1 MTMSKFEPR
10 PHRITVRIDDF
21 TRRTIDRLKDEWPE
35 TFTSDAD
42 VFSRAI
48 TALAISRDQM
58 RTDIDRRVAALRDQL
73 SDI

>member
-1 MTMSKFEPR
+1 MTKRDPR
-10 PHRITVRIDDF
+10 SIKLSVRIDDY
-21 TRRTIDRLKDEWPE
+21 TRRTIDRLKQDWPE
-35 TFTSDAD
+35 AFTSDAD

-58 RTDIDRRVAALRDQL
+58 RQDSDRRVAAMRDQV